1 MSYNAKRF
9 FFNNSENIAKSPKV
23 FVADFA
29 PVQDYTLCLN
39 KPYIF

>member
-1 MSYNAKRF
+1 MLT
-9 FFNNSENIAKSPKV
+9 ILQV

-29 PVQDYTLCLN
+29 PNTSSALYHNPN